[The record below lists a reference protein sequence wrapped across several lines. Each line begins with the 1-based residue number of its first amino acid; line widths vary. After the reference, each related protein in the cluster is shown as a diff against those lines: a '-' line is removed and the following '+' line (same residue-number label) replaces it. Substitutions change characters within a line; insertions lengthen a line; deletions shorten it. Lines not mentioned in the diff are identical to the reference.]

1 MNKTNNKPPT
11 DTVSVHSGRSTRS
24 NQPPLAQRLDDP
36 ESAFR
41 RLAQGKS
48 ARPSSR
54 EASESRFGL
63 PPSIG
68 RAGPATEIQPA
79 SSKIDAEDPA
89 ATSAPAT
96 HGELEPLPA
105 RPTSNTPTGNRSITE
120 SVASQVR
127 KWLDENLSSRIGQAL
142 QESAPVAVGQL
153 LTDPNSER
161 YDSLIQKVAD
171 RIWTHYLDPNI
182 KDSPLSFMI
191 QTVVV
196 TELGASVPP
205 TGTVPQPESLRIH
218 TETADPNP
226 PIQPTEELTPTQ
238 NGEETRTR
246 TVYLPVA
253 SGAPNPDDD
262 GGSSDDDNQCRD
274 DRGRRDKHGRS
285 ARNGAKD
292 SGKRPKSDDSDD
304 DVSDHGRPR
313 RRKGAKKRRGSDDSS
328 DSDGSDS
335 ELDRGRLRRKPKS
348 KQKNKRRGRRYE
360 SNHYDSSDQSSS
372 SSSSDSDSDYYR
384 DRRSRKRRHRHGK
397 RHSRKPTV
405 IRLTNDIF
413 SRAVDYRSYRLL
425 NRKQEYTE
433 RIQRSMGKY
442 EKRMKVQMAHHRFN
456 GKDPITVL
464 DFLARFKDSCDR
476 NNISEAAA
484 VWCFQYFLDGQA
496 ADELR
501 GGFAISPQDLRD
513 GRSHGG
519 SHNGCGE
526 LQAELQHGR
535 PGVQRR
541 IVDACPPMRISNLK
555 HQAEGILHSRC
566 LARDPSRSTLLR
578 HRTPG
583 RHIRSGLEQ
592 GSKPGRRVHGCKA
605 RNISAARQ
613 RLRRQDRQAETD
625 SLPD

>member
-68 RAGPATEIQPA
+68 RAGPSTEIQPA
-79 SSKIDAEDPA
+79 SSKIDAEDPP

-153 LTDPNSER
+153 LIDPNSER

-171 RIWTHYLDPNI
+171 RIWTQYLDPNI
-182 KDSPLSFMI
+182 KDSPLPLTI

-205 TGTVPQPESLRIH
+205 TGTIPQPESLRIH
-218 TETADPNP
+218 TETAAPNP

-274 DRGRRDKHGRS
+274 GRGRRHKHGRS

-304 DVSDHGRPR
+304 DESDHGRPC
-313 RRKGAKKRRGSDDSS
+313 RRKGVKKCRGSDDSS

-335 ELDRGRLRRKPKS
+335 ELDRGRLRRKPKT
-348 KQKNKRRGRRYE
+348 KQKKKRRGRRYD
-360 SNHYDSSDQSSS
+360 SDHHDSSDQSSS

-405 IRLTNDIF
+405 IRPTNHIF
-413 SRAVDYRSYRLL
+413 SRAVDNRSYRLV

-464 DFLARFKDSCDR
+464 DFLASFKDS
-476 NNISEAAA
+476 
-484 VWCFQYFLDGQA
+484 
-496 ADELR
+496 
-501 GGFAISPQDLRD
+501 
-513 GRSHGG
+513 
-519 SHNGCGE
+519 
-526 LQAELQHGR
+526 
-535 PGVQRR
+535 
-541 IVDACPPMRISNLK
+541 
-555 HQAEGILHSRC
+555 
-566 LARDPSRSTLLR
+566 
-578 HRTPG
+578 
-583 RHIRSGLEQ
+583 
-592 GSKPGRRVHGCKA
+592 
-605 RNISAARQ
+605 
-613 RLRRQDRQAETD
+613 
-625 SLPD
+625 